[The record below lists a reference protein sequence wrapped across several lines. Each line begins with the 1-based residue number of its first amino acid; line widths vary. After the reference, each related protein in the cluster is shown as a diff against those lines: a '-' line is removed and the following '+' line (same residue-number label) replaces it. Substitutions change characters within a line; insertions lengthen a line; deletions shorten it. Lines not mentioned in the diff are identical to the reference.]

1 MPRHADPDARREQLA
16 SAALDIALTQGL
28 DRVSVPRIAQRAG
41 VSVGL
46 VQHYFPAK
54 AALVVTAYEALAARV
69 DARVGAIV
77 EAGEAQRGSIREMVA
92 AGLGELLPLD
102 AERRAEGMV
111 RAEFAARALREQSL
125 GAVARSLRSTLLARV
140 TLAIENGQECG
151 ETASALG
158 AAAAAGAALELVALS
173 EGLAAALLVEPDAT
187 DVARLAPDDAA
198 DAAPAAS
205 VEVLRGACARVF
217 PGACARAEVTA
228 VANRLDQASGQ

>member
-1 MPRHADPDARREQLA
+1 MQCLVQGHPDAFTADGFDRPRHGVPAEEDAVLARQLR
-16 SAALDIALTQGL
+16 ALD
-28 DRVSVPRIAQRAG
+28 DRARPVVQRR
-41 VSVGL
+41 L
-46 VQHYFPAK
+46 
-54 AALVVTAYEALAARV
+54 L
-69 DARVGAIV
+69 
-77 EAGEAQRGSIREMVA
+77 REMVA
-92 AGLGELLPLD
+92 AGLEELLPLD

-140 TLAIENGQECG
+140 TLAVENGQECG
-151 ETASALG
+151 ETAPAFG

-217 PGACARAEVTA
+217 PGSCARAEVTA
-228 VANRLDQASGQ
+228 AANRLDQASGQ